1 MVVIIMAAGSGSRYG
16 KLKQFDEL
24 GPGKEFLMEYSIY
37 DAIRAGFNHIVL
49 ITRKENKEYLE
60 EYLNKRLPKHI
71 KINIVVQE
79 ATNLPE
85 GCSINSKRVKPW
97 GTAHAIWCAKNYV
110 SGDFAIINADDFY
123 GNNSF
128 KNAFQYMIRKENN
141 KNFGLVCYKL
151 SETLSEFGSVSR
163 GVCKVE
169 NDKLISIHEFL
180 KIEQENNII
189 FDSNTGKK
197 LQEDDLVSMNF
208 WICKNDFFIFL
219 ENYIIQCIRDLKN
232 IEKDEIYLPFAI
244 KEYSELNNM
253 EIDVL
258 TSMSKWF
265 GITYI
270 EDKKESIKK
279 LRKLTKNKLY
289 PSPLW

>member
-1 MVVIIMAAGSGSRYG
+1 MAAGSGSRYG

-24 GPGKEFLMEYSIY
+24 GPCKEFLMEFSIY
-37 DAIRAGFNHIVL
+37 DAVTAGFNHIVL

-71 KINIVVQE
+71 KIDIVVQE
-79 ATNLPE
+79 ANNLPE
-85 GCSINSKRVKPW
+85 GCKINSKREKPW

-123 GNNSF
+123 GKNSF
-128 KNAFQYMIRKENN
+128 KNAFQYMSRKDNN

-169 NDKLISIHEFL
+169 NDKLVSINEYL
-180 KIEQENNII
+180 KIQQENNII
-189 FDSNTGKK
+189 FDLNTEKT
-197 LQEDDLVSMNF
+197 LHEDDLVSMNF

-219 ENYIIQCIRDLKN
+219 ENYIIRCIGELKN

-244 KEYSELNNM
+244 KEYSELNKM
-253 EIDVL
+253 EIDVISSL
-258 TSMSKWF
+258 SKWF

-270 EDKKESIKK
+270 EDKNESIKK
-279 LRKLTKNKLY
+279 LRELTENKHY

>member
-1 MVVIIMAAGSGSRYG
+1 MVLIIMAAGSGSRYG

-24 GPGKEFLMEYSIY
+24 GPCKEFLMEYGIY

-49 ITRKENKEYLE
+49 ITRKENKDYLK

-71 KINIVVQE
+71 KIDVIIQE
-79 ATNLPE
+79 LTNLPE
-85 GCSINSKRVKPW
+85 GCNISTKRKKPW

-110 SGDFAIINADDFY
+110 SDDFAIINADDFY

-128 KNAFQYMIRKENN
+128 KNAFQYMSRKENR

-163 GVCKVE
+163 GICKVK
-169 NDKLISIHEFL
+169 NDKLVSINEYL
-180 KIEQENNII
+180 KIQQENNII
-189 FDSNTGKK
+189 FDSNSGKI
-197 LQEDDLVSMNF
+197 LQEYDLVSMNF

-219 ENYIIQCIRDLKN
+219 ENYIIQCIRELKN

-244 KEYSELNNM
+244 REYSELNNM
-253 EIDVL
+253 EIDVISSL
-258 TSMSKWF
+258 SKWF

-279 LRKLTKNKLY
+279 LKVLTENKLY

>member
-1 MVVIIMAAGSGSRYG
+1 MVLIIMAAGSGSRYG
-16 KLKQFDEL
+16 KLKQFDDL
-24 GPGKEFLMEYSIY
+24 GPYKEFLMEYSIY

>member
-1 MVVIIMAAGSGSRYG
+1 MVLIIMAAGSGSRYG

-24 GPGKEFLMEYSIY
+24 GPCKEFLMEFSIY
-37 DAIRAGFNHIVL
+37 DAVTVGFNHIVL
-49 ITRKENKEYLE
+49 ITRKENKKYLE

-71 KINIVVQE
+71 KIDIVVQE
-79 ATNLPE
+79 ATNLPKS
-85 GCSINSKRVKPW
+85 CNINSERGKPW
-97 GTAHAIWCAKNYV
+97 GTAHAIWCAKNYI
-110 SGDFAIINADDFY
+110 SDDFAIINADDFY

-128 KNAFQYMIRKENN
+128 KNAFQYMIKKVNK

-163 GVCKVE
+163 GVCKVK
-169 NDKLISIHEFL
+169 NDKLVSINEYL
-180 KIEQENNII
+180 KIQQENNII
-189 FDSNTGKK
+189 FDSNSRKIF
-197 LQEDDLVSMNF
+197 QEDDLVSMNF

-219 ENYIIQCIRDLKN
+219 ENYIIQCIKELKN

-244 KEYSELNNM
+244 KEYSELNNI
-253 EIDVL
+253 EIDVISSL
-258 TSMSKWF
+258 SKWF

-279 LRKLTKNKLY
+279 LRKLTENKLY

>member
-1 MVVIIMAAGSGSRYG
+1 MAAGSGSRYG

-169 NDKLISIHEFL
+169 NDKLVSINEYL
-180 KIEQENNII
+180 KIQLENNII

-197 LQEDDLVSMNF
+197 LKEDDLVSMNF

>member
-1 MVVIIMAAGSGSRYG
+1 MAAGSGSRYG

-24 GPGKEFLMEYSIY
+24 GPCKEFLMEYSIY
-37 DAIRAGFNHIVL
+37 DAVRAGFNHIVL

-71 KINIVVQE
+71 KIDIVVQE
-79 ATNLPE
+79 SNNLPE
-85 GCSINSKRVKPW
+85 GCNINFKRVKPW

-110 SGDFAIINADDFY
+110 NGDFAIINADDFY
-123 GNNSF
+123 ANNSF
-128 KNAFQYMIRKENN
+128 ENAFQYMSKKENN
-141 KNFGLVCYKL
+141 KNFGLVSYKL

-163 GVCKVE
+163 GVCKVK
-169 NDKLISIHEFL
+169 NDKLVSIDEYL
-180 KIEQENNII
+180 KIQKENNII

-244 KEYSELNNM
+244 KEYSELNNL

-258 TSMSKWF
+258 RSLSKWF

-279 LRKLTKNKLY
+279 LRELTENKLY

>member
-1 MVVIIMAAGSGSRYG
+1 MAAGSGSRYG

-24 GPGKEFLMEYSIY
+24 GPCKEFLMEFSIY
-37 DAIRAGFNHIVL
+37 DADTAGFNHIVL

-71 KINIVVQE
+71 KIDIVVQE
-79 ATNLPE
+79 ANNLPE
-85 GCSINSKRVKPW
+85 GCKINSKREKPW

-123 GNNSF
+123 GKNSF
-128 KNAFQYMIRKENN
+128 KNAFQYMSRKDNN

-169 NDKLISIHEFL
+169 NDKLVSINEYL
-180 KIEQENNII
+180 KIQQENNII
-189 FDSNTGKK
+189 FDLNTEKT
-197 LQEDDLVSMNF
+197 LHEDDLVSMNF

-219 ENYIIQCIRDLKN
+219 ENYIIRCIGELKN

-244 KEYSELNNM
+244 KEYSEFNNM

-258 TSMSKWF
+258 RSMSKWF

-279 LRKLTKNKLY
+279 LRELTENKHY